1 VHKKFRAGLSGSH
14 TQTGAHKSAL
24 NERGQDRRHLNE
36 AGFRTAVLLL
46 LLASGVTL
54 VV

>member
-1 VHKKFRAGLSGSH
+1 LRQLFG
-14 TQTGAHKSAL
+14 QL
-24 NERGQDRRHLNE
+24 NEVGVRK
-36 AGFRTAVLLL
+36 TVLLL